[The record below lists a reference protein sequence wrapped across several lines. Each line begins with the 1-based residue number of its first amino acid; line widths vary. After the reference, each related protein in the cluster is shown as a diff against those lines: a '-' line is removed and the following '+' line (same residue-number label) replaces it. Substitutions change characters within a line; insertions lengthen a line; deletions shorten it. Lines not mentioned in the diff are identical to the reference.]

1 MGLCLE
7 VNWSALPLELGLW
20 ACRKRIERMR
30 LCAFEVLVLW
40 LELVVEVDGPPPPI
54 IASILSLVGTWLAGT
69 LRTIGCVA
77 YYCFC
82 LLPSWRYTCSNGS
95 IRLDVTVL
103 VGVCARLGYVLRGDG
118 L

>member
-1 MGLCLE
+1 
-7 VNWSALPLELGLW
+7 
-20 ACRKRIERMR
+20 MR

-77 YYCFC
+77 YY
-82 LLPSWRYTCSNGS
+82 LLAEEDFSRKEANENK
-95 IRLDVTVL
+95 
-103 VGVCARLGYVLRGDG
+103 AR
-118 L
+118 